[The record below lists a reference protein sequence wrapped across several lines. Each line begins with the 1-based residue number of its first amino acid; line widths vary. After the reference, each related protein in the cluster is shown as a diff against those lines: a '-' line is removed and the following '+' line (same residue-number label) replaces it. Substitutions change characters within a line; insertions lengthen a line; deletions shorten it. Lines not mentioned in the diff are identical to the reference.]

1 MTPEQYVHTMAFR
14 DQGFTS
20 DRMPQYKDHV
30 EANNDNHDVIDAH
43 EEDVI
48 SNVTDES
55 TNNSFTE
62 NEIKYSSPSQPN
74 MEDYWQNKV
83 FADCK
88 IICKGKFC
96 ENVWVPLPF
105 LYQKKESFTLTYL
118 LFIRSMH
125 ECQKTQLN

>member
-1 MTPEQYVHTMAFR
+1 MAFR

-105 LYQKKESFTLTYL
+105 LYQKKASFTSTYL
-118 LFIRSMH
+118 LFSRSMH
-125 ECQKTQLN
+125 ECQKTQLISNL